1 MAELLLA
8 LGRDPARR
16 RRRFVAL
23 AAGVAA
29 VAGIAVGAQRLAAK
43 HPSCDGGASRM
54 ATAWAPA
61 RRDALEKAFVATGNK
76 GATQALAGTAALL
89 DGYAARWS
97 GLFKETCEAT
107 HVRGEQSAEVLDLR
121 LSCLDEHLASV
132 RALVDTLTSADAS
145 VVDKA
150 VGAAAALPSLDRCN
164 DTIALRAIVKPPED
178 QTTRRKVAELR
189 ERVAT
194 VAALTSAGR
203 CEQATRIGRPIK
215 EAAAQIGYLPLHA
228 EASFAL
234 GRRFDDC
241 VDTKDAL
248 ADLEDAVMSAEAS
261 RYDEIAVEAAGWLAS
276 THANRMHDVRTARL
290 WLRLAEAILA
300 RFPGHP
306 LQRSPPGH
314 VPGGGPAQRRPPGG
328 RALPGAARARD
339 TGGAVGP
346 ASIDVAMSANNIAI
360 VLHELGRDQEAEPH
374 IRRVLDI
381 TRHTFGDDS
390 GQYALASVNES
401 EILTGLGRFEAAHE
415 AIERGLTIWRH
426 QGASGFSSATG
437 CSIRARWSS
446 PRAVRAPP
454 SPRWRRRSP

>member
-1 MAELLLA
+1 MAPEQIAGGRTDARTDQFSFCVALYQALHGAHPFGGENLYELAAAVVEGRLQPPPAEERGPTLA
-8 LGRDPARR
+8 APDPAARAVR
-16 RRRFVAL
+16 ATGRSLPVDGGA
-23 AAGVAA
+23 AAGARPRSG
-29 VAGIAVGAQRLAAK
+29 AGGAGDSSRSPPAWRRSPASRSG
-43 HPSCDGGASRM
+43 HRGWPPERPSCDGGASRM

-76 GATQALAGTAALL
+76 GAAQALAGTAALL

-121 LSCLDEHLASV
+121 MSCLDEQLASV
-132 RALVDTLTSADAS
+132 RALVDTLASADAA

-164 DTIALRAIVKPPED
+164 DTVALRAMVKPPED

-241 VDTKDAL
+241 VDTKEAL

-276 THANRMHDVRTARL
+276 THANRMHDLRTARL

-300 RFPGHP
+300 RFRGI
-306 LQRSPPGH
+306 LARK
-314 VPGGGPAQRRPPGG
+314 
-328 RALPGAARARD
+328 RAWPRA
-339 TGGAVGP
+339 G
-346 ASIDVAMSANNIAI
+346 
-360 VLHELGRDQEAEPH
+360 
-374 IRRVLDI
+374 
-381 TRHTFGDDS
+381 
-390 GQYALASVNES
+390 
-401 EILTGLGRFEAAHE
+401 
-415 AIERGLTIWRH
+415 
-426 QGASGFSSATG
+426 
-437 CSIRARWSS
+437 RWSCS
-446 PRAVRAPP
+446 AKAA
-454 SPRWRRRSP
+454 WRRRSTRRGAGSRYRRC